1 MYLVSGL
8 WTILKEDT
16 MSEQTNP
23 YPHNSLFSQTRRLSL
38 PLLCALFLAATSA
51 CDDNKTS
58 DDAHASPVDDT
69 GNKEPNDKTTPQ
81 PPEKTDEDPAKK
93 DNDAAPDNT
102 DDAQRNDDNSSD
114 TGSQDTGNTDI
125 GDPDADDTDTGDPD
139 ADDTDTGDPD
149 ADDTDADDTDT
160 DDTDTEAPNVC
171 QSSQVVIHEIYA
183 HGGNAGAI
191 WQNDYIVLHNRSD
204 LAVDLEGWSLQYAP
218 AAGNFGKMIPLSDV
232 LEGGQYLLIQLAASS
247 DTGMPLPG
255 ADLVAEVNLAAN
267 GGILALV
274 DHSEPL
280 KERCTGND
288 IRDLVGYG
296 SSPRCFEG
304 WAKAP
309 APTATRSL
317 QRIGEGCKD
326 DNDNSQDFEVA
337 DPQGKSLTSDPHI
350 CFFCDAGV
358 G

>member
-125 GDPDADDTDTGDPD
+125 
-139 ADDTDTGDPD
+139 GDPD